1 MWTVNYWG
9 AFAAFVGFAIV
20 FGTISCS
27 VTLLTK
33 SSLPAA
39 APGKGDKHHSPE
51 IDGVEQAVGK
61 SIYLAAG
68 SGIPE
73 IKTILSGFV
82 IPNFLDF
89 KVLAVKAFGAVFAVA
104 TGMCLGKEGPFVHIS
119 TCVAYLV
126 GMRFS
131 KYRENGRKMRELLS
145 AGCASGLSVAFGAP
159 IGGVL
164 FAYEVTEGFYNR
176 KSPILTLQRKSVPTF
191 LERFFG
197 VRFSARFSPLLF
209 SRPSTQPARGSLPY
223 SRPTM
228 ALPTKLST
236 TWCSY
241 SSELRVVYLAASFA
255 KQTSY
260 GQRPFGNTPSS
271 RIILFWKFFWLF
283 WSQPSYSI
291 QTR

>member
-1 MWTVNYWG
+1 MWTVDYWG
-9 AFAAFVGFAIV
+9 AFAAFVGFAVV
-20 FGTISCS
+20 FGIISCS

-39 APGKGDKHHSPE
+39 APGKGDKHHDPE
-51 IDGVEQAVGK
+51 LDDVEQVVGK

-164 FAYEVTEGFYNR
+164 FAYEVTEGR
-176 KSPILTLQRKSVPTF
+176 KKPPPQLLTCGRKLVPTS
-191 LERFFG
+191 LERFSG
-197 VRFSARFSPLLF
+197 VRSFARSLPLLF
-209 SRPSTQPARGSLPY
+209 
-223 SRPTM
+223 
-228 ALPTKLST
+228 
-236 TWCSY
+236 
-241 SSELRVVYLAASFA
+241 
-255 KQTSY
+255 
-260 GQRPFGNTPSS
+260 
-271 RIILFWKFFWLF
+271 
-283 WSQPSYSI
+283 
-291 QTR
+291 